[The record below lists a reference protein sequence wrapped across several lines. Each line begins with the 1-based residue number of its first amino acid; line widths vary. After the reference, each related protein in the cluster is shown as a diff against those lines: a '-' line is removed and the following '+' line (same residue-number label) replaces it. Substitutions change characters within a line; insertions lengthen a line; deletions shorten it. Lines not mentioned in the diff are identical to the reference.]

1 MLIFTIY
8 GLPIYIFKEELIA
21 QALECSEKD
30 RIPLILLVQNNAFN
44 SHGIRFLNTKTISSY
59 AFGPQ
64 KNNNKRPRLVNNSIP
79 FFKKNSCSK
88 HSYFLYH
95 VNNILLLFKKKK
107 KNPLKNIIFSIFL
120 IKY

>member
-107 KNPLKNIIFSIFL
+107 KTH
-120 IKY
+120 